1 MSNTRLMLILIL
13 VQQGTMGV
21 IWLGA
26 AMLGLARVPAWHFGV
41 SALLVAS
48 SLSLVTLRE
57 GGISPWVGIVLANS
71 AGIAAHVLLRRG
83 VQHFC
88 DRPVTDRQHL
98 ALSLGSAAA
107 LALGVQAEAPFW
119 VLAVVTSTAL
129 AWSLVLAGVEA
140 MQGLRAELGPRL
152 ALACATPLLA
162 LGVLFGLR
170 TVLAPFLLD
179 ADERVSATGAV
190 GAGFGITVLTMALL
204 QHLGLG
210 AMVLTRTVRQLRRL
224 SDHDALTSVLN
235 RRGLAARH
243 AQQRRRPGRGCA
255 LMVIDIDHFKRV
267 NDAYGHDAGDMAL
280 VAMARTLEA
289 SVRPTDVVAR
299 TGGEEFC
306 VLMPDI
312 EAGLA
317 GAAAERIRLAVRSA
331 VVDAGCASVH
341 LSCSIGV
348 VWTADASDP
357 LDRLTARADAAMYRA
372 KASGRDRV
380 EFALPA

>member
-26 AMLGLARVPAWHFGV
+26 AALGLARVPAWHFGV

-48 SLSLVTLRE
+48 SLSLATLRE
-57 GGISPWVGIVLANS
+57 SGVSPWLGIVLANS
-71 AGIAAHVLLRRG
+71 LGIAAHALLRRG
-83 VQHFC
+83 VQRFC
-88 DRPVTDRQHL
+88 ARPVTDRQHL
-98 ALSLGSAAA
+98 ALALGSAVA
-107 LALGVQAEAPFW
+107 LALGVQAGAPFW
-119 VLAVVTSTAL
+119 VLAVITSTAL
-129 AWSLVLAGVEA
+129 AWNLVLAGAEA
-140 MQGLRAELGPRL
+140 ALSLGAELGTRL
-152 ALACATPLLA
+152 AVACATPLLA
-162 LGVLFGLR
+162 LGGLFGLR
-170 TVLAPFLLD
+170 SVLAPWMLA
-179 ADERVSATGAV
+179 ADERVSATGAI
-190 GAGFGITVLTMALL
+190 GATFGIAVLTMALL

-224 SDHDALTSVLN
+224 SDHDVLTNVLN

-243 AQQRRRPGRGCA
+243 AHESRRPGRGCA
-255 LMVIDIDHFKRV
+255 LLVIDIDHFKRV

-280 VAMARTLEA
+280 VAMARTLVA
-289 SVRPTDVVAR
+289 SVRPVDLVAR

-312 EAGLA
+312 DAA
-317 GAAAERIRLAVRSA
+317 AAAAAAERIRLAVRSA
-331 VVDAGCASVH
+331 VVDAGCASVR

-348 VWTADASDP
+348 VWTVEAGEA